1 MLRQK
6 SASALAAI
14 LLLSASLAACSK
26 PAEEAPMAEETMP
39 ADAAAET
46 APTVEDAPS
55 GPKTEAPSIPQ
66 LAYDYSFGLS
76 APEKGLQDM
85 VTGHQD
91 ACTIA
96 GSATCQVLSLNTRT
110 GSEYGQA
117 QHTLVLR
124 ATPQWIGLFRKNLT
138 NELKAVGGQIE
149 TQQIATEDLSVAMID
164 REAHIKNQIALR
176 DNLQQTLRTHK
187 GKLAEVAD
195 IRRELAEVQ
204 SGIDAAQTALA
215 TMKKRVAMSQ
225 LTLTY
230 TPTSAVA
237 MKGTWAPFSAAIG
250 NLGPNF
256 VSVLTVLIT
265 VFGYLLPIG
274 LVAAPVAWWVR
285 RNRNPKA
292 APKTIQRPGQA

>member
-6 SASALAAI
+6 SASALAAV
-14 LLLSASLAACSK
+14 LLLSMSLAACSK
-26 PAEEAPMAEETMP
+26 PAEEAPMAEETTP
-39 ADAAAET
+39 ADAMADT
-46 APTVEDAPS
+46 APTVEGAPS
-55 GPKTEAPSIPQ
+55 APKTEAPSIPQ

-76 APEKGLQDM
+76 APEKNLQDM
-85 VTGHQD
+85 VTGHQE
-91 ACTIA
+91 ACTVA
-96 GSATCQVLSLNTRT
+96 GPATCQVLSLNTRT

-187 GKLAEVAD
+187 GKLTEVAD

-204 SGIDAAQTALA
+204 SGIDAAQTSLA

-230 TPTSAVA
+230 TPASAVA
-237 MKGTWAPFSAAIG
+237 LKGTWAPFSAAIG

-256 VSVLTVLIT
+256 VSVLTVMIT

-274 LVAAPVAWWVR
+274 LVAAPIVWWAR
-285 RNRNPKA
+285 RNRKPR
-292 APKTIQRPGQA
+292 TTRPGQA